1 MPAIC
6 DLNLFRMEIKIKRVY
21 DAPSADDGKRLLV
34 DRLWPRGLSK
44 ENARIDKWFKEVA
57 PSGELRKWYNHEA
70 DKFSEFSR
78 RYREE
83 IISGKAFAEL
93 LEYLNDHPK
102 VSLLFAAKEA
112 ELSNAAVLSRILHDH
127 LVK

>member
-1 MPAIC
+1 VSK
-6 DLNLFRMEIKIKRVY
+6 LEIAIKRVY
-21 DAPSADDGKRLLV
+21 DTSAADDGKRLLV

-44 ENARIDKWFKEVA
+44 KDARIDKWFKEVA

-83 IISGKAFAEL
+83 IVAGKPFSEL

-102 VSLLFAAKEA
+102 VSLVFAAKDA
-112 ELSNAAVLSRILHDH
+112 ELSNAAVLSKILREY
-127 LVK
+127 LIK